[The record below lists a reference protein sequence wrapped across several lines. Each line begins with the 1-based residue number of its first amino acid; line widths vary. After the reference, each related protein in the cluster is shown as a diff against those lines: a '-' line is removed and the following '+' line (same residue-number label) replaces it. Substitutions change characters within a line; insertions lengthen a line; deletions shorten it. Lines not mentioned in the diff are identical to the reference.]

1 MDSRHKSLLLANVG
15 HVVSRRSFFALAS
28 RSPRMVDTGTLV
40 ERVTGES
47 ESAAL
52 TDVKRVAVGGVVG
65 AVAGGLGTLA
75 DSVVLYLAILFD
87 AFDPAQFGELASL
100 AGIGDPFIGTG
111 NPLVGYLIFVGGGM
125 TTWPFLFAALHQY
138 LPGWRMA
145 VSGVT
150 FAAIGWS
157 GFAIAF
163 YSGETGLS
171 LALFVLLTFLGQCLY
186 GLVVGLVFE
195 YAEPR
200 IDLAFVGTT
209 FQ

>member
-1 MDSRHKSLLLANVG
+1 MPIILGRAGFLQPW
-15 HVVSRRSFFALAS
+15 VVLIG
-28 RSPRMVDTGTLV
+28 MVDTGSLV

-47 ESAAL
+47 ESKAVDDL
-52 TDVKRVAVGGVVG
+52 RRIVVGGIVG
-65 AVAGGLGTLA
+65 AIAGGLGTLA
-75 DSVVLYLAILFD
+75 YSGMLYVAILLD
-87 AFDPAQFGELASL
+87 AFDPVQFGEMASL
-100 AGIGDPFIGTG
+100 AGIGDPFLGTG
-111 NPLVGYLIFVGGGM
+111 DPLVGYLIFVGGGM

-163 YSGETGLS
+163 YSGETGIA
-171 LALFVLLTFLGQCLY
+171 LALFVVLTLLGQCLY
-186 GLVVGLVFE
+186 GLVIGLVFE
-195 YAEPR
+195 YVEPR
-200 IDLAFVGTT
+200 IGIAFIGTT

>member
-1 MDSRHKSLLLANVG
+1 
-15 HVVSRRSFFALAS
+15 
-28 RSPRMVDTGTLV
+28 MVDTGSLV

-47 ESAAL
+47 ESKAANDL
-52 TDVKRVAVGGVVG
+52 RRVVVGGIVG
-65 AVAGGLGTLA
+65 AIAGGLGTLA
-75 DSVVLYLAILFD
+75 DSVVLYVAIRLD
-87 AFDPAQFGELASL
+87 AFDPTQFGEMASL
-100 AGIGDPFIGTG
+100 AGIGDPFLGTG
-111 NPLVGYLIFVGGGM
+111 DPLVGYLIFVGGGM

-163 YSGETGLS
+163 YSGETGIALV
-171 LALFVLLTFLGQCLY
+171 LFVVLTFLGQCLY
-186 GLVVGLVFE
+186 GLVVGLAFE

-200 IDLAFVGTT
+200 IDIAFVGTT

>member
-1 MDSRHKSLLLANVG
+1 MNADN
-15 HVVSRRSFFALAS
+15 
-28 RSPRMVDTGTLV
+28 SPRSRLFAAVGVLMGMVDTGSLV
-40 ERVTGES
+40 EQVTGES
-47 ESAAL
+47 ESKAANDL
-52 TDVKRVAVGGVVG
+52 RRIVVGGIVG
-65 AVAGGLGTLA
+65 AIAGGLGTLA
-75 DSVVLYLAILFD
+75 DSVVLYVAIRLD
-87 AFDPAQFGELASL
+87 AFDPTQFGEMASL
-100 AGIGDPFIGTG
+100 AGIGDPFLGTG
-111 NPLVGYLIFVGGGM
+111 DPLVGYLIFVGGGM

-163 YSGETGLS
+163 YSGETSIALV
-171 LALFVLLTFLGQCLY
+171 LFVVLTFLGQCLY

-200 IDLAFVGTT
+200 IDIAFVGTT

>member
-1 MDSRHKSLLLANVG
+1 MDSTHKKLLLANERCD
-15 HVVSRRSFFALAS
+15 SS
-28 RSPRMVDTGTLV
+28 RSRLFAAVGVLIDMVDTGSLI

-47 ESAAL
+47 ESKAANDL
-52 TDVKRVAVGGVVG
+52 RRVVVGGVVG
-65 AVAGGLGTLA
+65 AIAGGLGTLV
-75 DSVVLYLAILFD
+75 DSVVLYVAILLD

-111 NPLVGYLIFVGGGM
+111 DPLVGYLIFVGGGM

-163 YSGETGLS
+163 YSGETGVA
-171 LALFVLLTFLGQCLY
+171 LALFVALTFLGQCLY
-186 GLVVGLVFE
+186 GVVVGLVFE